1 MDALMKKR
9 FKDMLLEKGD
19 TPVGKAVIL
28 SMATML
34 EDDPRFEHLA
44 ELYDGIEQY
53 GNYVTEKEAK
63 KVVEGFISFDGNRG
77 QKWSLDAISEE
88 MRKVGGVLEERHHY
102 NKWMLYLVMNGQYAD
117 YGGALMKMGIPSSE
131 MPKAIYLMALAKID
145 DKDARES
152 LREYYGL
159 E

>member
-1 MDALMKKR
+1 
-9 FKDMLLEKGD
+9 MLLEKGD

-88 MRKVGGVLEERHHY
+88 LRKVGGVLEERHHY